1 MKWASLL
8 VCALGST
15 LVLATGCDT
24 IGIGAGVALSAVEAV
39 GDVRVVDGS
48 PQTVAIS
55 MAAML
60 KGRGFEAKVVGEG
73 NDVVLE
79 SKTATGLKFALVL
92 HGARGDNGRDQTH
105 VTLQWLDTSKD
116 GNIHVQIMSDIDK
129 QPGAKK

>member
-15 LVLATGCDT
+15 LVLVTGCDT
-24 IGIGAGVALSAVEAV
+24 IGIGAGVALSAVEAA

-60 KGRGFEAKVVGEG
+60 KGRGFEAKVVGEN

-79 SKTATGLKFALVL
+79 CKTAAGLKFALVL
-92 HGARGDNGRDQTH
+92 RGERGEGGRDQTR

-116 GNIHVQIMSDIDK
+116 TSIHVQIMTEIDK

>member
-15 LVLATGCDT
+15 LVLVTGCGT
-24 IGIGAGVALSAVEAV
+24 IGIGAGAALSAVEAV
-39 GDVRVVDGS
+39 GDVRIVDGS

-60 KGRGFEAKVVGEG
+60 KGRGFEAIVVGESK
-73 NDVVLE
+73 DVVLE
-79 SKTATGLKFALVL
+79 CKTVAGLKFALVL
-92 HGARGDNGRDQTH
+92 HGERGEGGRDQTR

-116 GNIHVQIMSDIDK
+116 GNIHVQIMSEIDK